1 MDTNRNK
8 DVIDLKA
15 VFQTLWQQRRTFY
28 RVLPVVFVLSCIW
41 IFPQPRY
48 YTSSVKL
55 APEFSG
61 EMMDAAGGLSS
72 LASSFGFNL
81 GGMGTNDAIYPLLYP
96 ELFESPQFVS
106 GLFKVQVR
114 TKDGSL
120 QTDYYTYLR
129 KHQKKN
135 PLTRP
140 FNQFRNW
147 VKSFFQ
153 EKVTGVGH
161 DGLDPFWMNRVD
173 YGLYLKV
180 GKQITCN
187 IDKKTDVTTITVK
200 DQDPLVSAT
209 MADSVRVHLQDFI
222 TDYRTSKA
230 RLDAAHYRHLA
241 DSARL
246 EYEAASKIYSDYVDR
261 HKEVSMQS
269 YISRRDELEADM
281 GLKLNAYTAMM
292 TQLQA
297 MDAKVQEKTP
307 AFTVLKSATVPPKPA
322 GPKRM
327 LFILGMLILATIVL
341 SLYLARDEMIK
352 QS

>member
-1 MDTNRNK
+1 
-8 DVIDLKA
+8 
-15 VFQTLWQQRRTFY
+15 
-28 RVLPVVFVLSCIW
+28 
-41 IFPQPRY
+41 
-48 YTSSVKL
+48 
-55 APEFSG
+55 
-61 EMMDAAGGLSS
+61 MMDARKRIVVNTLAQNIRSVLNVVLSFYS
-72 LASSFGFNL
+72 TRIVLELL
-81 GGMGTNDAIYPLLYP
+81 GD
-96 ELFESPQFVS
+96 
-106 GLFKVQVR
+106 
-114 TKDGSL
+114 
-120 QTDYYTYLR
+120 
-129 KHQKKN
+129 
-135 PLTRP
+135 
-140 FNQFRNW
+140 
-147 VKSFFQ
+147 
-153 EKVTGVGH
+153 
-161 DGLDPFWMNRVD
+161 D

-341 SLYLARDEMIK
+341 SLYLAKDEMIK

>member
-48 YTSSVKL
+48 YTASVKL

-135 PLTRP
+135 HDRKWRKNHILP
-140 FNQFRNW
+140 F
-147 VKSFFQ
+147 
-153 EKVTGVGH
+153 
-161 DGLDPFWMNRVD
+161 
-173 YGLYLKV
+173 
-180 GKQITCN
+180 
-187 IDKKTDVTTITVK
+187 
-200 DQDPLVSAT
+200 
-209 MADSVRVHLQDFI
+209 
-222 TDYRTSKA
+222 
-230 RLDAAHYRHLA
+230 
-241 DSARL
+241 
-246 EYEAASKIYSDYVDR
+246 
-261 HKEVSMQS
+261 
-269 YISRRDELEADM
+269 
-281 GLKLNAYTAMM
+281 
-292 TQLQA
+292 
-297 MDAKVQEKTP
+297 
-307 AFTVLKSATVPPKPA
+307 
-322 GPKRM
+322 
-327 LFILGMLILATIVL
+327 LFL
-341 SLYLARDEMIK
+341 
-352 QS
+352 

>member
-61 EMMDAAGGLSS
+61 EMMDAAGGLGS

-173 YGLYLKV
+173 YGLYMKV

-246 EYEAASKIYSDYVDR
+246 EYEAASKR
-261 HKEVSMQS
+261 AT
-269 YISRRDELEADM
+269 SRD
-281 GLKLNAYTAMM
+281 AMNWRP
-292 TQLQA
+292 TW
-297 MDAKVQEKTP
+297 V
-307 AFTVLKSATVPPKPA
+307 
-322 GPKRM
+322 
-327 LFILGMLILATIVL
+327 
-341 SLYLARDEMIK
+341 
-352 QS
+352 

>member
-81 GGMGTNDAIYPLLYP
+81 GGMGTSDAIYPLLYP

-327 LFILGMLILATIVL
+327 LFILGMLILSTIVL
-341 SLYLARDEMIK
+341 SLYLAKDEMIK